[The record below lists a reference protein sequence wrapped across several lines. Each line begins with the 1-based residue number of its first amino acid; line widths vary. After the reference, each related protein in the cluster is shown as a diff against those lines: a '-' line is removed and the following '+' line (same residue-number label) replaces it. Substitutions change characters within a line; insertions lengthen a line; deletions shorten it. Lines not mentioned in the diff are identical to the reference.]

1 MYQIKK
7 YHIDGPL
14 KGMITTEKTRVFFP
28 VGFVAEKSF
37 TCSGY
42 VVIGRQRIIENKA

>member
-7 YHIDGPL
+7 YHTGGSL
-14 KGMITTEKTRVFFP
+14 KGMTTTEKTSVFFP
-28 VGFVAEKSF
+28 VGFVVEKSF

-42 VVIGRQRIIENKA
+42 VVISRQKIN